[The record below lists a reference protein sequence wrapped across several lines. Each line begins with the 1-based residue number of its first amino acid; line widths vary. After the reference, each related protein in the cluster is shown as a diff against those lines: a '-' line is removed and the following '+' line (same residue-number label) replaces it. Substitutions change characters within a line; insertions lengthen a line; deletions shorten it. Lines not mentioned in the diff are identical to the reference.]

1 MSNVFFDFIENKIA
15 PIAGAFA
22 SQRHISAIRDG
33 FIGGMPFMIV
43 GSFLLVFAF
52 PPFSADTTFAFGQW
66 WLGMSKEYFD
76 VIMTP
81 FNMTMGIMSCYISVG
96 IAYNLAQ
103 HYKLDA
109 LPTGLLSLM
118 TFLMIS
124 APMENGQLSASFLGG
139 TGIFTTIIV
148 AIYVTELTRFLKV
161 RNIGIKLPEQVPQKI
176 RQSFDLLIPAMIV
189 IVTIY
194 PLNLFLQGQFDMI
207 LPAAIM
213 SLFAPLIS
221 ASDSLPAILLAVF
234 VAHALWFA
242 GIHGAAIVGGIMAP
256 FWLVNL
262 GLNQEALEAGTT
274 LPATFIEP
282 FWSFFITLGG
292 SGATFALVLLYLRS
306 KSVHLRAIGKLC
318 IVPSIFNI
326 NEPVIFG
333 SPIVMNPILFFPF
346 VGIPMINATIAYV
359 AVQTGII
366 GKVISLVPWTAPAP
380 IGAAWGAGWQMSN
393 GALVLGLIALDLV
406 LYYPFFKIYEKELL
420 KQEEADATEANSADS
435 GDLKPA

>member
-15 PIAGAFA
+15 PVAGAFA
-22 SQRHISAIRDG
+22 SQRHVSAIRDG

-52 PPFSADTTFAFGQW
+52 PPFSPDTTLAFGQW
-66 WLGMSKEYFD
+66 WLSLSKEYFD
-76 VIMTP
+76 QIMTP

-118 TFLMIS
+118 TFLMIA
-124 APMENGQLSASFLGG
+124 APIEDGKLSASFLGG

-176 RQSFDLLIPAMIV
+176 RESFDLLIPALIV
-189 IVTIY
+189 ILTIY
-194 PLNLFLQGQFDMI
+194 PLNLFIQGQLDMI
-207 LPAAIM
+207 LPQAIM
-213 SLFAPLIS
+213 EMFKPLIS

-256 FWLVNL
+256 FWLVKL
-262 GLNQEALEAGTT
+262 GLNQDALAAGVD

-306 KSVHLRAIGKLC
+306 KSVHLKSIGKLC

-333 SPIVMNPILFFPF
+333 SPIVMNPVLFIPF
-346 VGIPMINATIAYV
+346 VGAPMINAIIAFI
-359 AVQTGII
+359 AVKTDMI

-393 GALVLGLIALDLV
+393 GLLVIGLIVLDLFI
-406 LYYPFFKIYEKELL
+406 YYPFFKIYEKQLL
-420 KQEEADATEANSADS
+420 KEEIEVDEEILNTD
-435 GDLKPA
+435 GQQPAAV